1 MRAANRAQSSTAA
14 TDHHV
19 AGLLT
24 PLVVAVIAIVALL
37 LVWPPTVVHAAGAVV
52 AVQKPALR
60 TQVVKADQTGST
72 APKVGVA
79 VPAEADTTRADL
91 KPTTGTIMG
100 QAGGGRIGLVDQ
112 ESAMASR
119 KADEVQTVFHR
130 DLPDAAEAERR
141 TRAVLRPNPPTP
153 RLAEFLAAPYLT
165 SARSLKKLGRI
176 TARVGPT
183 TSGGDRYSPQ
193 AITTEEVELRSPVD
207 QAYKIGDRLL
217 AFEVQ
222 DAMHND
228 SVVVRPTGVLEVV
241 KVDAGK
247 PDVALIRRQSGRIEV
262 GQRLV
267 FAPIASAQWVE
278 ARRVDTADVPT
289 SITWL
294 DEREAQPT
302 LQSYVI
308 IGAGSAKGLS
318 PGDELAIYRRIAKG
332 TTETPAATARVV
344 RVERDHA
351 TAIITRQYQTDI
363 AVGMRVR
370 RYAKA
375 P

>member
-14 TDHHV
+14 TVHHV
-19 AGLLT
+19 SGLLT
-24 PLVVAVIAIVALL
+24 PLVVAVIAIAALL
-37 LVWPPTVVHAAGAVV
+37 LVWPPSVVHAAGTVV
-52 AVQKPALR
+52 
-60 TQVVKADQTGST
+60 
-72 APKVGVA
+72 
-79 VPAEADTTRADL
+79 
-91 KPTTGTIMG
+91 G

-112 ESAMASR
+112 ETAMASR

-141 TRAVLRPNPPTP
+141 TRAVLRPNTPTP
-153 RLAEFLAAPYLT
+153 RVAELLAAPYLT
-165 SARSLKKLGRI
+165 NARSLRKLGRI
-176 TARVGPT
+176 TARVGSAT
-183 TSGGDRYSPQ
+183 AGRDRYSPQ
-193 AITTEEVELRSPVD
+193 AITTEEVELQEPAD
-207 QAYKIGDRLL
+207 QPYQVGDRLL
-217 AFEVQ
+217 AFGVQ
-222 DAMHND
+222 DAVDSD
-228 SVVVRPTGVLEVV
+228 SVVVLPTGMLEVV
-241 KVDAGK
+241 RVDAGK
-247 PDVALIRRQSGRIEV
+247 PAVARIRRQSGRIEV

-267 FAPIASAQWVE
+267 LAPSATAQWVE

-302 LQSYVI
+302 LQSFVI
-308 IGAGSAKGLS
+308 IGAGSAKGLA
-318 PGDELAIYRRIAKG
+318 PGDELAIYRHVARG
-332 TTETPAATARVV
+332 TAETPAATARVV

-363 AVGMRVR
+363 SVGMRVR